1 MYGFKRILVPSD
13 FSESSL
19 KALGLAMSLAVRFDS
34 HLFLLH
40 VEPGSSSGKAWMTN
54 EAAKAKIDALE
65 EDERRL
71 FDQYQAAS
79 VIVESETD
87 LPPIP
92 RAQLHFR
99 VSGGDVGASILTA
112 AEDAQIDLVVMA
124 TQGRNSVKDFFV
136 GSTTE
141 RVIQKATCSVLA
153 VKPDGYPFLRE

>member
-13 FSESSL
+13 FSESSS
-19 KALGLAMSLAVRFDS
+19 KALGLAMSLAVRFES
-34 HLFLLH
+34 HLFLMH
-40 VEPGSSSGKAWMTN
+40 VEPGGTAGKAWMTN

-71 FDQYQAAS
+71 FDQYQDTSRA
-79 VIVESETD
+79 VEEETSR
-87 LPPIP
+87 PPIP

-99 VSGGDVGASILTA
+99 VSGGDVAASILAA
-112 AEDAQIDLVVMA
+112 AEDAQIDLIVMA
-124 TQGRNSVKDFFV
+124 TQGRNSMKDFLV

-153 VKPDGYPFLRE
+153 VKPEGYPFLRE